1 VSIDVQRAIFEVG
14 MASDPLKAM
23 RAFQRNQSLL
33 KDWRIIYAT
42 EDNYGPFKLKR
53 NNFSSKGFV
62 STLFRGES

>member
-1 VSIDVQRAIFEVG
+1 